1 MNKPTQ
7 HLKEKLILLK
17 QTKFWY
23 LFLRFIFLPIFDFIW
38 VNIVNFQGRLLG
50 LVYLF
55 KKRDFYKI
63 EKYEEAK
70 LIENSPEFQK
80 IALIVKNSI
89 NEDLI
94 NRLKEKI
101 EAEKINDPLQNQYA
115 NYSVS
120 FFSLLPENVKDEILK
135 FALLEKNI
143 ATATK
148 YLKVLPVVKKLIV
161 YLNVPK
167 ENEERGAQLWHKDDF
182 GYKSLDIFL
191 AVSDVNINNGPL
203 HFLKTKNKLGVFFKI
218 KNVIKNALPGERNK
232 VTLESFSNYFKEEE
246 VGALIGK
253 SGTGV
258 FIDSFTK
265 YHRGGFCKSENRIML
280 RVSYQT
286 PDTSRGKK
294 INDLGEFPYYPK
306 IKKKDIKNI
315 YHKYILFKNRN
326 KFLTF
331 IRIDN
336 IILFIIKIFH
346 YKK

>member
-1 MNKPTQ
+1 MTKIIQ
-7 HLKEKLILLK
+7 YLKKKLIIIKETKLWYFFLK
-17 QTKFWY
+17 
-23 LFLRFIFLPIFDFIW
+23 FIFLPLFDFIW
-38 VNIVNFQGRLLG
+38 VNVINFQGRLLA
-50 LVYLF
+50 LFYLF

-70 LIENSPEFQK
+70 LIENSSEFQK
-80 IALIVKNSI
+80 IASIVKNAI
-89 NEDLI
+89 NDEFI
-94 NRLKEKI
+94 GKLKQKI
-101 EAEKINDPLQNQYA
+101 ESERTNDPNKNQYA
-115 NYSVS
+115 NYSTS
-120 FFSLLPENVKDEILK
+120 FFPLLPEDVKDEILK

-143 ATATK
+143 TTATK

-191 AVSDVNINNGPL
+191 AVSDININNGPL
-203 HFLKTKNKLGVFFKI
+203 YFLKTKNKLGVFFKI
-218 KNVIKNALPGERNK
+218 KNIIKNALPGERNK
-232 VTLESFSNYFKEEE
+232 VTLESFSNYFKEDE

-286 PDTSRGKK
+286 PDTSRGLKV
-294 INDLGEFPYYPK
+294 NDLGEFPYYPK

-315 YHKYILFKNRN
+315 FHRYILFKNRN

-331 IRIDN
+331 IKIDN

-346 YKK
+346 YKM